1 MPQQQNKLAPVR
13 GETTVPRH
21 HNEPLV
27 TSHKNRDSENHRSEF
42 LAKVRKMAKNEII
55 FSQSE
60 ETIHF
65 GIKFP
70 GIKWHFLHHKL
81 KVFSLPPQRIAL
93 IFAPHDAPHLVT
105 RSHTHHF
112 HFYSLFI
119 FTQKIWSL
127 LWVTLKKSEK
137 CFG

>member
-1 MPQQQNKLAPVR
+1 MPQQQNKMAPVHS
-13 GETTVPRH
+13 ETTVPRH

-60 ETIHF
+60 IFSIIFSQSEGTIHF

-70 GIKWHFLHHKL
+70 IVKNAKFFL
-81 KVFSLPPQRIAL
+81 V
-93 IFAPHDAPHLVT
+93 
-105 RSHTHHF
+105 
-112 HFYSLFI
+112 
-119 FTQKIWSL
+119 
-127 LWVTLKKSEK
+127 
-137 CFG
+137 

>member
-1 MPQQQNKLAPVR
+1 MPQQQNKMAPVR

-60 ETIHF
+60 GTIRTIHF

-70 GIKWHFLHHKL
+70 IVKNAKFFL
-81 KVFSLPPQRIAL
+81 V
-93 IFAPHDAPHLVT
+93 
-105 RSHTHHF
+105 
-112 HFYSLFI
+112 
-119 FTQKIWSL
+119 
-127 LWVTLKKSEK
+127 
-137 CFG
+137 

>member
-1 MPQQQNKLAPVR
+1 MPQQQNKMAPVR

-42 LAKVRKMAKNEII
+42 LFKVRKMAKNEII

-60 ETIHF
+60 GTIHF

-70 GIKWHFLHHKL
+70 IVKNAKFFL
-81 KVFSLPPQRIAL
+81 V
-93 IFAPHDAPHLVT
+93 
-105 RSHTHHF
+105 
-112 HFYSLFI
+112 
-119 FTQKIWSL
+119 
-127 LWVTLKKSEK
+127 
-137 CFG
+137 

>member
-1 MPQQQNKLAPVR
+1 MPQQQNKMAPVR

-60 ETIHF
+60 IVSF
-65 GIKFP
+65 
-70 GIKWHFLHHKL
+70 
-81 KVFSLPPQRIAL
+81 
-93 IFAPHDAPHLVT
+93 
-105 RSHTHHF
+105 
-112 HFYSLFI
+112 FI
-119 FTQKIWSL
+119 EKEKERKAKRTLENFVQNKII
-127 LWVTLKKSEK
+127 TKKD
-137 CFG
+137 

>member
-1 MPQQQNKLAPVR
+1 MAPVR

-60 ETIHF
+60 IVSFKMIGGYEGGYEGGWNPADYLQGADADFPIQHYKTKANHDYMDFRAWAEQKYTDKTQRDNVLTNIYKSAKMM
-65 GIKFP
+65 KFHP
-70 GIKWHFLHHKL
+70 R
-81 KVFSLPPQRIAL
+81 SQR
-93 IFAPHDAPHLVT
+93 T
-105 RSHTHHF
+105 
-112 HFYSLFI
+112 
-119 FTQKIWSL
+119 
-127 LWVTLKKSEK
+127 
-137 CFG
+137 

>member
-1 MPQQQNKLAPVR
+1 MPQQQNKMAPVR

-60 ETIHF
+60 IVS
-65 GIKFP
+65 IKN
-70 GIKWHFLHHKL
+70 IC
-81 KVFSLPPQRIAL
+81 
-93 IFAPHDAPHLVT
+93 
-105 RSHTHHF
+105 
-112 HFYSLFI
+112 SLFY
-119 FTQKIWSL
+119 L
-127 LWVTLKKSEK
+127 LLIIVN
-137 CFG
+137 CCY

>member
-1 MPQQQNKLAPVR
+1 MPQQQNKMAPVR

-60 ETIHF
+60 IVSKILTLCIS
-65 GIKFP
+65 
-70 GIKWHFLHHKL
+70 
-81 KVFSLPPQRIAL
+81 SLCLLQAMTNSL
-93 IFAPHDAPHLVT
+93 I
-105 RSHTHHF
+105 
-112 HFYSLFI
+112 
-119 FTQKIWSL
+119 
-127 LWVTLKKSEK
+127 
-137 CFG
+137 

>member
-1 MPQQQNKLAPVR
+1 MPQQQNKMAPVR

-60 ETIHF
+60 IF
-65 GIKFP
+65 SISF
-70 GIKWHFLHHKL
+70 FL
-81 KVFSLPPQRIAL
+81 Q
-93 IFAPHDAPHLVT
+93 T
-105 RSHTHHF
+105 N
-112 HFYSLFI
+112 LF
-119 FTQKIWSL
+119 W
-127 LWVTLKKSEK
+127 
-137 CFG
+137 

>member
-1 MPQQQNKLAPVR
+1 MPQQQNKMAPVR

-60 ETIHF
+60 IF
-65 GIKFP
+65 SKLFVVMWLIVSIK
-70 GIKWHFLHHKL
+70 
-81 KVFSLPPQRIAL
+81 
-93 IFAPHDAPHLVT
+93 
-105 RSHTHHF
+105 HT
-112 HFYSLFI
+112 SLF
-119 FTQKIWSL
+119 L
-127 LWVTLKKSEK
+127 LNGGIDDYVMTKYHES
-137 CFG
+137 FS

>member
-27 TSHKNRDSENHRSEF
+27 TSHKNRDSESHRSEF

-60 ETIHF
+60 IFSKGTIHF

-70 GIKWHFLHHKL
+70 IVKNAKFFL
-81 KVFSLPPQRIAL
+81 V
-93 IFAPHDAPHLVT
+93 
-105 RSHTHHF
+105 
-112 HFYSLFI
+112 
-119 FTQKIWSL
+119 
-127 LWVTLKKSEK
+127 
-137 CFG
+137 